1 MYRFM
6 CAGFQQIAG
15 KRTPKKTVG
24 HKYSDSEDSSSES
37 IEEYFLFRILAFS
50 VFVDFRIQKRLQ
62 TI

>member
-1 MYRFM
+1 M
-6 CAGFQQIAG
+6 CAGFQQNAG
-15 KRTPKKTVG
+15 KREEKNHTVG
-24 HKYSDSEDSSSES
+24 HKDTDSEDSSSES